1 LEEEL
6 KNAQALLDKGL
17 RQASSV
23 LALKRKK
30 VSIAGRAGRL
40 TADLGD

>member
-17 RQASSV
+17 RQASRV
-23 LALKRKK
+23 LALKREK
-30 VSIAGRAGRL
+30 VRIAGRAGRL